1 MMKSVIK
8 VSTSWILKAA
18 VADPGGD
25 ETVDENGDTVRG
37 MSADKQRQK
46 RTRNIK
52 NNLNWL

>member
-1 MMKSVIK
+1 MKSVIK

-52 NNLNWL
+52 NNLNLL